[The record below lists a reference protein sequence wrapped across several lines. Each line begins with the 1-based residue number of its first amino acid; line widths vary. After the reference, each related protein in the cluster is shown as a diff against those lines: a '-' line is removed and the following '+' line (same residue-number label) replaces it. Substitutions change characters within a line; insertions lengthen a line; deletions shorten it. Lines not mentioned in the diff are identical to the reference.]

1 MAVKWFFIETG
12 MGTDLHGQDS
22 AKAARR
28 AIQDALQRN
37 SMLVSGMGDADKIRI
52 EATVAVPKP
61 EMVKVEDLVALF
73 PVGRAQ
79 VKVVLGGLEFPRPH
93 RPEDPLTVASAAIAA
108 GIEE

>member
-1 MAVKWFFIETG
+1 VAVKWFFIETG

-37 SMLVSGMGDADKIRI
+37 SMTVSGMEDADRVRI
-52 EATVAVPKP
+52 EATVAVPRP
-61 EMVKVEDLVALF
+61 EAVKVEDLAALF

-79 VKVVLGGLEFPRPH
+79 VKVVVGGLEFPRPH
-93 RPEDPLTVASAAIAA
+93 RPEDPLTIATAAIAA